1 MAGSHQLWTLDLNA
15 LDTRVFAGSGHEG
28 IVDGALK
35 AASLAQPSGITA
47 KDGKIYFVDSE
58 ASAVRKA
65 NIDQKGKVETLI
77 GSGLFEFGDIDGP
90 YSRARLQ
97 HPIGVAYHD
106 GLIYVADTY
115 NHKVKMINPETKE
128 IVTLVGQGRSGLKDG
143 QGVAALL
150 NEPNGLAFANG
161 KMYIT
166 DTNNHLIRIYDL
178 ASGIVTTLELHGI
191 EKLVRSD
198 NGDFRGDE
206 RKLPPVEISKS
217 AARLQLD
224 ITLPPGTKFTENA
237 PFKIA
242 AMSNGLDVV
251 RIGNS
256 SVEKQSE
263 VISIPII
270 AHPGVANIT
279 IDMNLYYCSGDNR
292 GQCFFKEA
300 RLTIPVKVTDSSN
313 SILSVRYV
321 IPN

>member
-1 MAGSHQLWTLDLNA
+1 
-15 LDTRVFAGSGHEG
+15 
-28 IVDGALK
+28 
-35 AASLAQPSGITA
+35 
-47 KDGKIYFVDSE
+47 
-58 ASAVRKA
+58 
-65 NIDQKGKVETLI
+65 
-77 GSGLFEFGDIDGP
+77 
-90 YSRARLQ
+90 
-97 HPIGVAYHD
+97 
-106 GLIYVADTY
+106 
-115 NHKVKMINPETKE
+115 MINPETKE